1 MTKEQIL
8 GVFRHTLTFLG
19 GILVVRGWTDEST
32 LQELIG
38 ATTTLVGAIWSIISK
53 IKPTPTQEG

>member
-8 GVFRHTLTFLG
+8 GVLRHTLTFLG

-32 LQELIG
+32 LQEIIG
-38 ATTTLVGAIWSIISK
+38 ATSTLIGGIWSILSK
-53 IKPTPTQEG
+53 VKPKPEVEG